1 MGISRAQRRPADLR
15 NGCALSA
22 WRGRTSL
29 SKGSASFISNS
40 RRPTDPLVR
49 KGAHN
54 LWNHRLRPPGL
65 QAIY

>member
-1 MGISRAQRRPADLR
+1 MGIPGMDRRPPILR

-22 WRGRTSL
+22 WRGRMSL

-40 RRPTDPLVR
+40 RRPTGPLVR

-54 LWNHRLRPPGL
+54 PWNQRLRPTGL